1 MDLLPTSH
9 LHVQCEQDSYGRD
22 CVALP
27 VLNYRIGK
35 ICYHD
40 GGKEGYFAVMTM
52 DFSLEKA
59 HIKTRLTYK
68 KKQKFVSTLSSYIYP
83 AFYTT

>member
-1 MDLLPTSH
+1 MAVTVLLCRC
-9 LHVQCEQDSYGRD
+9 LIIELEKF
-22 CVALP
+22 A
-27 VLNYRIGK
+27 IMM
-35 ICYHD
+35 